1 MQICQE
7 LRQRSRD
14 HELSRPAEVGRQWH
28 WNQQSLRLGHSN
40 AHTATMPP
48 MNPFPLLRSL
58 PVRSRPAQ
66 VLRAG
71 IKRPAVY
78 RSYADDA
85 ANKHNVLPEAQDG
98 NKVGPNMN
106 QQEHVSE
113 EAAKMQ
119 KIMGQEGPDIEG
131 QGTPV
136 QEVCCQTQ
144 MDG

>member
-1 MQICQE
+1 
-7 LRQRSRD
+7 
-14 HELSRPAEVGRQWH
+14 
-28 WNQQSLRLGHSN
+28 
-40 AHTATMPP
+40 MPP
-48 MNPFPLLRSL
+48 MNPFPVFRSL
-58 PVRSRPAQ
+58 PVRSRPTAAF
-66 VLRAG
+66 RAG

-113 EAAKMQ
+113 EASKMQ
-119 KIMGQEGPDIEG
+119 QIMGQEGPDIEG

-136 QEVCCQTQ
+136 QEVRCGTKNEKV
-144 MDG
+144 DIFADARHRSWKRTRPRARTLLRS

>member
-1 MQICQE
+1 
-7 LRQRSRD
+7 
-14 HELSRPAEVGRQWH
+14 
-28 WNQQSLRLGHSN
+28 
-40 AHTATMPP
+40 
-48 MNPFPLLRSL
+48 MNPFPVLRSL
-58 PVRSRPAQ
+58 PVRTRPN
-66 VLRAG
+66 VVFRAG

-136 QEVCCQTQ
+136 QEVRYTFVWY
-144 MDG
+144 DKP